1 MSEGFALLKK
11 CDVKKTKNGAA
22 YLDLVLGDKS
32 DELPAKLWDYTDNGL
47 FAPDMVVKVRGTVEQ
62 YNGRDQ
68 FRISQIRPAADSDNY
83 NLSDLVPASEV
94 GGAQIYDMLMR
105 RVNAFQDAD
114 FKAIV
119 SGIMEDHKEALVR
132 YPAALRLHHAIVRR
146 VDAAHRVH
154 RASGRISAARF
165 TPMWIKSCCVSGRHS
180 ATIVAKTWE
189 LEANN
194 LGLVKGYTTEGELI
208 GHLVKGAM
216 YIDEKA
222 RDLGVAPEKAALLEH
237 MLLSHHGQPEYGSP
251 CGPCSWRRRF
261 SLSWTHWTPQF
272 LKFTLP
278 PPRWSRAN
286 LPTGSGRWTIASC
299 LTTAAPPP
307 STRLT

>member
-1 MSEGFALLKK
+1 M
-11 CDVKKTKNGAA
+11 
-22 YLDLVLGDKS
+22 LGDKS

-132 YPAALRLHHAIVRR
+132 YPAALRLHHAIVGGLMLHTVSIVRLAESLCQIYPN
-146 VDAAHRVH
+146 VDKELLL
-154 RASGRISAARF
+154 SGAIL
-165 TPMWIKSCCVSGRHS
+165 HD
-180 ATIVAKTWE
+180 VAKTWE

-216 YIDEKA
+216 YIDEKGTRPGRGTGKGGTA
-222 RDLGVAPEKAALLEH
+222 GTHAIVPPRSAGVRLPCAAH
-237 MLLSHHGQPEYGSP
+237 VPGG
-251 CGPCSWRRRF
+251 GN
-261 SLSWTHWTPQF
+261 SLSAG
-272 LKFTLP
+272 
-278 PPRWSRAN
+278 R
-286 LPTGSGRWTIASC
+286 TGRHNF
-299 LTTAAPPP
+299 
-307 STRLT
+307 

>member
-1 MSEGFALLKK
+1 
-11 CDVKKTKNGAA
+11 
-22 YLDLVLGDKS
+22 
-32 DELPAKLWDYTDNGL
+32 
-47 FAPDMVVKVRGTVEQ
+47 
-62 YNGRDQ
+62 
-68 FRISQIRPAADSDNY
+68 
-83 NLSDLVPASEV
+83 
-94 GGAQIYDMLMR
+94 MR

-132 YPAALRLHHAIVRR
+132 YPAALRLHHAIVGGLMLHTVSIVRLAESLCQIYPN
-146 VDAAHRVH
+146 VDKELLL
-154 RASGRISAARF
+154 SGAIL
-165 TPMWIKSCCVSGRHS
+165 HD
-180 ATIVAKTWE
+180 VAKTWE

-237 MLLSHHGQPEYGSP
+237 MLLSHHGQPEYGYPP

-278 PPRWSRAN
+278 PPR
-286 LPTGSGRWTIASC
+286 
-299 LTTAAPPP
+299 
-307 STRLT
+307 

>member
-1 MSEGFALLKK
+1 MNFKQLPNGMSEGFALLKK

-132 YPAALRLHHAIVRR
+132 YPAALRLHHAIVGGLMLHTVSIVRLAESLCQIYPN
-146 VDAAHRVH
+146 VDKELLL
-154 RASGRISAARF
+154 SGAIL
-165 TPMWIKSCCVSGRHS
+165 HD
-180 ATIVAKTWE
+180 VAKTWE

-194 LGLVKGYTTEGELI
+194 LGLVKGYTTEGE
-208 GHLVKGAM
+208 
-216 YIDEKA
+216 
-222 RDLGVAPEKAALLEH
+222 H

-251 CGPCSWRRRF
+251 VRPMF
-261 SLSWTHWTPQF
+261 LEAEILSQLDALDATIFEIHAATSKVEPG
-272 LKFTLP
+272 KFTDRQWALDN
-278 PPRWSRAN
+278 RKLFNHGRTTTEHKVN
-286 LPTGSGRWTIASC
+286 LGE
-299 LTTAAPPP
+299 
-307 STRLT
+307 